1 MVMKVMIAVVRQV
14 EACLLGS
21 LVIQAARELGI
32 VATKCLADTSLV
44 AA

>member
-1 MVMKVMIAVVRQV
+1 MIAVFRQV

-21 LVIQAARELGI
+21 LVVQAGRELEI
-32 VATKCLADTSLV
+32 VATKGLADTSLV

>member
-1 MVMKVMIAVVRQV
+1 MKVMVAVVRQV

-21 LVIQAARELGI
+21 LAVQAAREWEI
-32 VATKCLADTSLV
+32 VATKGLADTSLV